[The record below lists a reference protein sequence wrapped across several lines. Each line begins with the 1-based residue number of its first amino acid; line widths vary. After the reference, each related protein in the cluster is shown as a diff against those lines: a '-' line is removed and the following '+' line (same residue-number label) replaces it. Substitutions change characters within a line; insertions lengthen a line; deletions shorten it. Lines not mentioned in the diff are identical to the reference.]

1 LGRRRFVYVVVE
13 NRPIRGDERYS
24 VPGVPG
30 APDPHNT
37 GEGEAVPEVLYP
49 VVLKT
54 KAGEQ
59 LTIGAIGPQRDGSWA
74 WYALFGDAENYLRGK
89 RSAEAAV
96 RELIHLAS
104 GLKRKGRVGFH
115 KGVPVL
121 DNTPAV
127 P

>member
-1 LGRRRFVYVVVE
+1 MYVVIE
-13 NRPIRGDERYS
+13 DNPIRGDDRHS

-30 APDPHNT
+30 APAPHNT
-37 GEGEAVPEVLYP
+37 GAGEDVPEVLYP

-54 KAGEQ
+54 DTGK
-59 LTIGAIGPQRDGSWA
+59 LTIGAVGPKEGGWS
-74 WYALFGDAENYLRGK
+74 WYALIGDAENYLRGK

-96 RELIHLAS
+96 RELLELAS

-121 DNTPAV
+121 DKTPPV
-127 P
+127 S